1 MDDKVKDNRLSDVD
15 LEKVSG
21 GVQGNGDGTDWN
33 DSDIT
38 GGRGYCR
45 RYFNCEICSRMSNV
59 LKTILTGLII
69 AGIIMILL
77 GA

>member
-38 GGRGYCR
+38 GGVD
-45 RYFNCEICSRMSNV
+45 IADA
-59 LKTILTGLII
+59 TLI
-69 AGIIMILL
+69 ARFV
-77 GA
+77 AED